1 MMIIIKMMMMMV
13 MIINI
18 LQVSYIHRIGRTGR
32 AGRRGEA
39 VTFFTEQDRTIL
51 RTIAEVT
58 SLTDYHLSCP
68 NVISIPGYEELWL

>member
-1 MMIIIKMMMMMV
+1 MERQFECNFSV
-13 MIINI
+13 

-32 AGRRGEA
+32 AGKSGEA

-58 SLTDYHLSCP
+58 TLLTEERNNSSLSCP
-68 NVISIPGYEELWL
+68 RL

>member
-1 MMIIIKMMMMMV
+1 M
-13 MIINI
+13 
-18 LQVSYIHRIGRTGR
+18 QVSYIHRIGRTGR

-58 SLTDYHLSCP
+58 NILSLLDLTIIISYLLLS
-68 NVISIPGYEELWL
+68 